1 MDKKDS
7 TTLKI
12 DDTTL
17 KGMVQ
22 RRAQAAKAHWEGKY
36 NLSQVRKKNEALYD
50 TSYIKE
56 RVIDDRYEDIFAD
69 NRMFTAVRTILPF
82 ITNRITQPEVMPN
95 DADGDDI
102 DDMLAVEFAKD
113 FEAILVRQAEKV
125 KAKAK
130 IKLAVQDL
138 LAGKRVGV
146 LMWRYNAQK
155 NCLELEHIDP
165 ECVLIDHTVKLHEEP
180 NFVQRWND
188 RSLGDIIRQ
197 FPNKKDELFSKYGIA
212 KGVNSQ
218 LEKTYKVTETWMKYD
233 DGDKS
238 QIIVVWMEGETV
250 LGKISDPTWMEARK
264 NLIEYPMMPFVF
276 FNFLNDGK
284 GWIDNTSFIEQAQ
297 YSQMNYDKVG
307 QRIVEDAQ
315 YGGIGVPVFA
325 KGALKQGEAAKVRF
339 SPIQRV
345 LLESDDVNKAFTT
358 WQSSPLPQFMIEDK
372 YDNRNNVDN
381 TFGTPNVFRGEQS
394 SNNTASQDI
403 IVRDQAEGRQS
414 ELVESIDNAMD
425 RFYNL
430 EGQFIYRYYDEDKY
444 FKVKGDDGKFVNL
457 VINQEKIAENL
468 GIEISIK
475 SGSSLPVDRSQKRA
489 TVLKIAD
496 RLPTITLYKELG
508 IDNPEETYKQYLLEQ
523 TSPQTLVDEAD
534 KNIYSKEA
542 YEDLQLVIGDEIPEE
557 RDDISPTYMNFLTS
571 YLETDKFAKLDTE
584 TQARV
589 SQFIQGIVDKGKRKL
604 VKLALQTQANPM
616 PGVPV
621 GQPQMQLPF
630 GQSQQ
635 PQPATEAPQAPNPQ
649 PALAGAMPP
658 QM

>member
-22 RRAQAAKAHWEGKY
+22 RRAQAAKAHWESKY
-36 NLSQVRKKNEALYD
+36 NLTQVRKKNEALYD

-113 FEAILVRQAEKV
+113 FEAILVRQADKV

-138 LAGKRVGV
+138 LAGKRIGV
-146 LMWRYNAQK
+146 LMWRYNSQK
-155 NCLELEHIDP
+155 DCLELEHIDP

-197 FPNKKDELFSKYGIA
+197 FPDKKDELFSKYGIA

-250 LGKISDPTWMEARK
+250 LGKISDPTWMESRK

-297 YSQMNYDKVG
+297 YSQMNYDKLG

-358 WQSSPLPQFMIEDK
+358 WQATPMPQFIIEDK

-394 SNNTASQDI
+394 GSNTASQDI
-403 IVRDQAEGRQS
+403 LVRDQAEGRQS

-457 VINQEKIAENL
+457 VINQEKIAQNL

-523 TSPQTLVDEAD
+523 TSPQTLIDEAD

-557 RDDISPTYMNFLTS
+557 RDDISPTYMSFLTS

-589 SQFIQGIVDKGKRKL
+589 SQFIQGIVDKGRRKL

-616 PGVPV
+616 PGVPG
-621 GQPQMQLPF
+621 GQPQMQIPF

-635 PQPATEAPQAPNPQ
+635 PQSAAEAPQSPSPQ